1 MDKTNKDTAKRK
13 VCVVLTMRA
22 SYAKIKPILAA
33 IQKHKDLE
41 LQVVL
46 AASALL
52 ERFGNLEK
60 IVSHDGFPISSK
72 IYMVLEGENL
82 VTSAKSTGL
91 GIVEF
96 ATTFQHLKPD
106 VVMVIGDRYELM
118 APAIA
123 ASYLNIPLAHVQ
135 GGEITGNIDEKV
147 RHAVT
152 KLADL
157 HFPSTQLAAER
168 IIKMGED
175 PKTVFFTGCPSI
187 DIANDA
193 KNNPELGF
201 DLYDKYGGVGAF
213 PDLSQGYYIV
223 MQHPVT
229 TEFPN
234 GRAQI
239 EATLH
244 AMARVSKPVIW
255 FWPNVDA
262 GGDEVSKGIRMFRE
276 KNHASHMHF
285 IKNMEPQDF
294 LRFLNASLGLI
305 GNSSAGIR
313 ESSFLGVPT
322 VNIGSRQNMR
332 ERGANVKDVGYDEN
346 EIYNAVITHCGQKKS
361 SSTLYGS
368 GNAADLIAKHIAEV
382 PLSFVKYLHI

>member
-1 MDKTNKDTAKRK
+1 MKRK

-22 SYAKIKPILAA
+22 SYAKIKPILKAV
-33 IQKHKDLE
+33 QKHENLE

-52 ERFGNLEK
+52 ERFGNLES
-60 IVSHDGFPISSK
+60 IVKNDGFPINGR
-72 IYMVLEGENL
+72 IYMVVEGENL

-91 GIVEF
+91 GVVEF
-96 ATTFQHLKPD
+96 ATCFQDLKPD
-106 VVMVIGDRYELM
+106 IVVVIGDRYELM
-118 APAIA
+118 SPAIA
-123 ASYLNIPLAHVQ
+123 STYLNIPLAHVQ

-157 HFPSTQLAAER
+157 HFPSTALSAER

-175 PKTVFFTGCPSI
+175 PAQVFFTGCPSI
-187 DIANDA
+187 DIARAAAESPDWD
-193 KNNPELGF
+193 F
-201 DLYDKYGGVGAF
+201 DIYKKYGGVGAF
-213 PDLSQGYYIV
+213 PDLSGGYYLV

-229 TEFPN
+229 TEYPN

-239 EATLH
+239 EETLY
-244 AMARVSKPVIW
+244 AMNGVNLPILW

-276 KNHASHMHF
+276 LRKPTHMHF

-294 LRFLNASLGLI
+294 LRVLNKANGII

-313 ESSFLGVPT
+313 ESSYLGTPS
-322 VNIGSRQNMR
+322 VNIGSRQVHR
-332 ERGANVKDVGYDEN
+332 ERGPNVIDVPYDREV
-346 EIYNAVITHCGQKKS
+346 IYDTVIKHCTGKRKS
-361 SSTLYGS
+361 SDLYGT
-368 GNAADLIAKHIAEV
+368 GNAGDQIANILAKAS
-382 PLSFVKYLHI
+382 LRYTKYLRI

>member
-1 MDKTNKDTAKRK
+1 MPRK

-22 SYAKIKPILAA
+22 SYAKIKPILQA
-33 IQKHKDLE
+33 IATHVDLE
-41 LQVVL
+41 LQLVL
-46 AASALL
+46 GASALL

-60 IVSHDGFPISSK
+60 IVEQDGFRVSGK

-96 ATTFQHLKPD
+96 ATTFQNLAPD
-106 VVMVIGDRYELM
+106 VVVVIGDRYELM

-123 ASYLNIPLAHVQ
+123 ASYMNIPLAHVQ

-157 HFPSTQLAAER
+157 HFPSTKLSAER
-168 IIKMGED
+168 IVHMGED
-175 PKTVFFTGCPSI
+175 PETVFFTGCPSI
-187 DIANDA
+187 DIASDVL
-193 KNNPELGF
+193 KNPDWGF
-201 DLYDKYGGVGAF
+201 DLYKKYGGVGSF

-229 TEFPN
+229 TEYHSGFK
-234 GRAQI
+234 QI
-239 EATLH
+239 EETLQ
-244 AMARVSKPVIW
+244 AMSRVNKPVIW

-262 GGDEVSKGIRMFRE
+262 GSDDVSKGIRMFRE
-276 KNHASHMHF
+276 THHSEYMHF

-294 LRFLNASLGLI
+294 LRLLNRSLGII

-313 ESSFLGVPT
+313 EASFLGVPT
-322 VNIGSRQNMR
+322 VNVGSRQNMR
-332 ERGANVKDVGYDEN
+332 ERGPNVRDVDYNRDQ
-346 EIYNAVITHCGQKKS
+346 IYQAVIEHCGKK
-361 SSTLYGS
+361 TEACDLYGS
-368 GNAADLIAKHIAEV
+368 GNAGVFIAQHLATV
-382 PLSFVKYLHI
+382 PLKYTKFLRI

>member
-1 MDKTNKDTAKRK
+1 MSRK

-22 SYAKIKPILAA
+22 SYAKIKPILQAVS
-33 IQKHKDLE
+33 QHKDLE

-52 ERFGNLEK
+52 ERFGNLEA
-60 IVSHDGFPISSK
+60 IVRKDGFNIDGK

-82 VTSAKSTGL
+82 VTSAKSTGI

-96 ATTFQHLKPD
+96 ATLFQSLAPD
-106 VVMVIGDRYELM
+106 VVVVIGDRYELM

-123 ASYLNIPLAHVQ
+123 ASYTNIPLAHVQ

-157 HFPSTQLAAER
+157 HFPSTRLAAER
-168 IIKMGED
+168 VIRMGED
-175 PKTVFFTGCPSI
+175 PDFVFFTGCPSI
-187 DIANDA
+187 DICSDVIAS
-193 KNNPELGF
+193 PEWDF
-201 DLYDKYGGVGAF
+201 DFYKKYGGVGTF
-213 PDLSQGYYIV
+213 PDLSDGYYIV

-229 TEFPN
+229 TEFKQ
-234 GRAQI
+234 GYAQI
-239 EATLH
+239 EETLH
-244 AMARVSKPVIW
+244 AVTKLHKPIIW
-255 FWPNVDA
+255 FWPNIDA
-262 GGDEVSKGIRMFRE
+262 GSDDVSKGIRMFRE
-276 KNHASHMHF
+276 REGRDYPLHF

-294 LRFLNASLGLI
+294 LRLLNSSLGLI

-313 ESSFLGVPT
+313 EASFFGIPT

-332 ERGANVKDVGYDEN
+332 ERGPNVTDVGYNRD
-346 EIYNAVITHCGQKKS
+346 EIYQAIVSHCGSKKAPS
-361 SSTLYGS
+361 DLYGA
-368 GNAADLIAKHIAEV
+368 GNAGQLIAEHLSKT
-382 PLSFVKYLHI
+382 PLTYIKYLRI

>member
-1 MDKTNKDTAKRK
+1 MTKRK

-22 SYAKIKPILAA
+22 SYAKIKPILQN
-33 IQKHKDLE
+33 IKKHPELE

-52 ERFGNLEK
+52 DRFGNLEK
-60 IVSHDGFPISSK
+60 IVSDDGFSIDGK

-82 VTSAKSTGL
+82 VTSAKSTGV

-96 ATTFQHLKPD
+96 ATTFQQLKPD
-106 VVMVIGDRYELM
+106 VVVVIGDRYELM
-118 APAIA
+118 SPAVA
-123 ASYLNIPLAHVQ
+123 ASYMNIPLAHVQ

-152 KLADL
+152 KLADI
-157 HFPSTQLAAER
+157 HFPATELSAQR
-168 IIKMGED
+168 VIRMGED
-175 PKTVFFTGCPSI
+175 PVMVFFTGCPSI
-187 DIANDA
+187 DIASEAVKA
-193 KNNPELGF
+193 KDLGF
-201 DLYDKYGGVGAF
+201 DFYAKYGGVGAF
-213 PDLSQGYYIV
+213 PSLSDGYYIV

-229 TEFPN
+229 TEYTN

-239 EATLH
+239 NETLK
-244 AMARVSKPVIW
+244 AMMRVNKPIIW

-262 GGDEVSKGIRMFRE
+262 GSDDVSKGIRMFRE
-276 KNHASHMHF
+276 NNEIEHIHF

-294 LRFLNASLGLI
+294 LRLLYLSQGII

-332 ERGANVKDVGYDEN
+332 ERAPNVLDVGYNAE
-346 EIYNAVITHCGQKKS
+346 EIYNAVQSHCGRKLES
-361 SSTLYGS
+361 SGLYGW
-368 GNAADLIAKHIAEV
+368 GKAGELIADHLSRV
-382 PLSFVKYLHI
+382 PLTYTKYLRI

>member
-1 MDKTNKDTAKRK
+1 MPRK

-22 SYAKIKPILAA
+22 SYAKIKPILQAIAA
-33 IQKHKDLE
+33 HQDLE
-41 LQVVL
+41 LQLVL

-52 ERFGNLEK
+52 ERFGNLEQ
-60 IVSHDGFPISSK
+60 IVAQDGFSVNGK

-96 ATTFQHLKPD
+96 ATCFQNLAPD
-106 VVMVIGDRYELM
+106 VVVVIGDRYELM

-123 ASYLNIPLAHVQ
+123 ASYMNIPLAHVQ

-157 HFPSTQLAAER
+157 HFPSTRLSAER
-168 IIKMGED
+168 IVQMGEN
-175 PKTVFFTGCPSI
+175 PEAVLLTGCPSI
-187 DIANDA
+187 DIASHVIE
-193 KNNPELGF
+193 KPEWGF
-201 DLYDKYGGVGAF
+201 DLYKKYGGVGSF
-213 PDLSQGYYIV
+213 PDLSGGYYIV

-229 TEFPN
+229 TEYHSGF
-234 GRAQI
+234 AQI
-239 EATLH
+239 EETLQ
-244 AMARVSKPVIW
+244 AMSKAARPVIW

-262 GGDEVSKGIRMFRE
+262 GSDEVSKGIRMFRE
-276 KNHASHMHF
+276 TYKPAHMHF

-294 LRFLNASLGLI
+294 LRLLNKSLGII

-313 ESSFLGVPT
+313 EASFLGVPT

-332 ERGANVKDVGYDEN
+332 ERGPNVRDVDYDRAQ
-346 EIYNAVITHCGQKKS
+346 IYQALTEHCGQKLP
-361 SSTLYGS
+361 TCDLYGA
-368 GNAADLIAKHIAEV
+368 GNAGALIAGHLATA
-382 PLSFVKYLHI
+382 PLTYTKFLRI